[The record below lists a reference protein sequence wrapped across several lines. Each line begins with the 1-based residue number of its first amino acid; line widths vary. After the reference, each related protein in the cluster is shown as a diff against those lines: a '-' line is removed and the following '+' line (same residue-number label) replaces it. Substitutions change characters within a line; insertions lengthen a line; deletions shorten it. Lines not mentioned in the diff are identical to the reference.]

1 MSQQPGTETQ
11 SLDRPEFVVRKERY
25 YRRLLAGCAALTI
38 AVTLGIILALAG
50 GAITFFGDVSV
61 VDFLTGTNW
70 SPLVGTPEYGVLPLI
85 SGTIIIVVGSAM
97 VALPVG
103 LGAAIYLSEYAP
115 SRVRAVVKP
124 VLEILAGVPTVIY
137 GYFALVYLTPIL
149 DAPLPIE
156 QVIIPSWLGFSLPIL
171 PSWLGFSLPVIPAGV
186 PVLPEFTLVVS
197 EFTLVVSEFV
207 FVMPSLRAFNALS
220 ASIAVGIMIIPM
232 VSSISEDA
240 MRSVPESLR
249 EAGYGLGSTK
259 FDVSTKVVVPA
270 ATSGIVS
277 SYVLALSRA
286 IGETMIVTMA
296 AGQSPKTPYFP
307 NVLLNLADSVEA
319 MTAAI
324 VKIATAESLG
334 ETVTYEAMFAIG
346 LTLFGLTLTMNIL
359 AELVRRRFREAY

>member
-1 MSQQPGTETQ
+1 MSQQRGTEGPA
-11 SLDRPEFVVRKERY
+11 LERPEFVVRKERY
-25 YRRLLAGCAALTI
+25 YRRLLAGCAALTV
-38 AVTLGIILALAG
+38 AVTLGIIVALSG
-50 GAITFFGDVSV
+50 GALTFFGDVSIV
-61 VDFLTGTNW
+61 EFLTGSNW
-70 SPLVGTPEYGVLPLI
+70 SPLVPPAEYGVLPLV
-85 SGTIIIVVGSAM
+85 SGTLIVVVGSAI

-103 LGAAIYLSEYAP
+103 LGAAIYLSEYANP
-115 SRVRAVVKP
+115 RVRAVLKP
-124 VLEILAGVPTVIY
+124 GLEILAGIPTVIY

-156 QVIIPSWLGFSLPIL
+156 QDIIPSWLGFSVPIL
-171 PSWLGFSLPVIPAGV
+171 PSWLTFSVPIIPSGIPLV
-186 PVLPEFTLVVS
+186 PEFTLVVS
-197 EFTLVVSEFV
+197 EFTLVVSKFV
-207 FVMPSLRAFNALS
+207 FVFPSLRAFNALS

-240 MRSVPESLR
+240 LSSVPDDLR

-270 ATSGIVS
+270 ATSGIIS

-296 AGQSPKTPYFP
+296 GGQSPKMPFFP
-307 NVLLNLADSVEA
+307 NVAQNFTESIEA

-324 VKIATAESLG
+324 VEIATAESLG
-334 ETVTYEAMFAIG
+334 QTATYDAMFAIG
-346 LTLFGLTLTMNIL
+346 LTLFALTLTMNIL